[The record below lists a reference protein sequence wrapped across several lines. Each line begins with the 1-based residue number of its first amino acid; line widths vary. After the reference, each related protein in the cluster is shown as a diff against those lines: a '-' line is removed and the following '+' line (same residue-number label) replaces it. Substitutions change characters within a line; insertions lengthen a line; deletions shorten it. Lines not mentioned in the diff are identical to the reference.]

1 MATIADNLVSLANTK
16 AKLKSNLYTSG
27 IDSSAEDNF
36 DDLVDMAFENELFSP
51 DPAWPDIDTWTEDGA
66 ISFVMSNHGYG
77 KVGFIV
83 DTTDAAQYTV
93 VINDGTTDIST
104 TNVNSGVQYDASVTP
119 GDGTTYYR
127 VKITSSAAITRF
139 YVKKPVGTYASN
151 PMTLPILYFNANLS
165 SLTSCASM
173 FYETTTSRCNL
184 LQAVKI
190 KSTSNV
196 TNMISM
202 FYNCIALRS
211 VPAVMDTSNVT
222 NMISMFYN
230 CIALRSVPAVM
241 DTSNV
246 TNMISMFYNCYAL
259 RSVPAVMDTSKVT
272 SMSSMFSACYALRS
286 VPAVMDTSKV
296 TSMSNMFTACYAL
309 RSVPA
314 TLSVPLVTTMEDY
327 ATTCRSLERTLFDLT
342 AATGLTKLRITQSQ
356 GVKGV
361 TVSSSAP
368 FSGTSPQIDISQ
380 CGLERTALVALF
392 NSLPTVT
399 GKTIV
404 VTGNMGVPDLT
415 AGDLA
420 IATGKGWTVT
430 TA

>member
-16 AKLKSNLYTSG
+16 AKLKSNLYASG
-27 IDSSAEDNF
+27 IDSSAENNF

-83 DTTDAAQYTV
+83 DTTGAAQYTV
-93 VINDGTTDIST
+93 VINDGTSDIST

-127 VKITSSAAITRF
+127 VKITSSTAITRF

-151 PMTLPILYFNANLS
+151 PMTLPMLYFNANLS
-165 SLTSCASM
+165 SLTSCVNM
-173 FYETTTSRCNL
+173 FYETATSRCGL

-196 TNMISM
+196 TSMSSM
-202 FYNCIALRS
+202 FSNC
-211 VPAVMDTSNVT
+211 P
-222 NMISMFYN
+222 
-230 CIALRSVPAVM
+230 
-241 DTSNV
+241 
-246 TNMISMFYNCYAL
+246 AL

-272 SMSSMFSACYALRS
+272 NMSSMFLYCYSLRSVLAVMDTSKVTNMSYMFYNCPALRS

-296 TSMSNMFTACYAL
+296 TNMSNMFAYCFGLRSVPAVMDASNVTNMSYMFFSCHAL
-309 RSVPA
+309 RSVPSIIA
-314 TLSVPLVTTMEDY
+314 VPLVTTMEEY
-327 ATTCRSLERTLFDLT
+327 AANCRALERTLFDLT
-342 AATGLTKLRITQSQ
+342 AATGLTKLKITQAQ

-380 CGLERTALVALF
+380 CGLERTALIALF

-399 GKTIV
+399 GRTIV
-404 VTGNMGVPDLT
+404 IAGNMGVPDLT